1 LRYPRNLPVL
11 AVAASAP
18 SELSS
23 TVGPSIPQHF
33 ANPGLS
39 LFQVL
44 SIVKAYRKHAII
56 IGLIVVAISA
66 VFIKILPK
74 TFTATATLMV
84 NNQSR
89 DPLEGIQSQQ
99 QPLGPFMAT
108 EIQLMQSA
116 EVLLPVIDQLKL
128 TQDKNYTAGYRGD
141 GSTLREWVKEDLIK
155 DLDVEPGS
163 AGSQLIYVTASAR
176 YPQLSAQIANAV
188 ADVYLTQERDRVSGP
203 ASDRAKRYA
212 AELAEL
218 KDKVR
223 VAQDQVTAFRQRTGV
238 PDAPTGSVSIDSS
251 LLASLEARLQ
261 EAQNARRAAE
271 VKAATDPG
279 VSNDPL
285 KSVTINALK
294 AQIASEQAQLAEMSA
309 TLGARHPKV
318 LQLESQLAANR
329 HNLANE
335 VQNLSAG
342 ASADLV
348 AARQLEAK
356 LQAAVTQQRDKV
368 LSVSRMKDEGT
379 KYELELESTQSV
391 YKRALDGYDQIM
403 FASDG
408 HLANVNMVS
417 RAVPP
422 QKASKPSKI
431 KLLLVGVFAGL
442 MLGLTMPIVY
452 ELLINRRVRC
462 RDDFERDFAVPVLIE
477 FDPIPAAGGAA

>member
-1 LRYPRNLPVL
+1 L
-11 AVAASAP
+11 AVAAPAP
-18 SELSS
+18 ADVIP
-23 TVGPSIPQHF
+23 TTGPSIPQHY

-39 LFQVL
+39 LLQVM
-44 SIVKAYRKHAII
+44 SIVKAYRKHALT
-56 IGLIVVAISA
+56 IGLIVVALSA
-66 VFIKILPK
+66 AFIKILPK
-74 TFTATATLMV
+74 TYAATATLMV
-84 NNQSR
+84 NNQQH
-89 DPLEGIQSQQ
+89 DPLEGGQSQQ
-99 QPLGPFMAT
+99 QPLGPYMAT

-128 TQDKNYTAGYRGD
+128 TQDPAYTAGYRGD
-141 GSTLREWVKEDLIK
+141 GSTLREWVKEGLSK

-176 YPQLSAQIANAV
+176 FPQLSAQIANTV

-203 ASDRAKRYA
+203 ASERAKRYA

-223 VAQDQVTAFRQRTGV
+223 VAQDQVTQFRQRTGV
-238 PDAPTGSVSIDSS
+238 PDAPAGSLSIDSS
-251 LLASLEARLQ
+251 LLASLETRLQ

-271 VKAATDPG
+271 VKAAGDPS

-285 KSVTINALK
+285 KSVTINTLK
-294 AQIASEQAQLAEMSA
+294 AQIDSEQAQLAEMSA

-318 LQLESQLAANR
+318 VQLESQLTANR
-329 HNLANE
+329 RNLANE
-335 VQNLSAG
+335 VQSLSAG
-342 ASADLV
+342 ASADLA
-348 AARQLEAK
+348 AARELEAK
-356 LQAAVTQQRDKV
+356 LQAAVGQQREKV
-368 LSVSRMKDEGT
+368 LSISRLKDEGT
-379 KYELELESTQSV
+379 KYELELESSQSV

-422 QKASKPSKI
+422 QKAAKPSKI
-431 KLLLVGVFAGL
+431 KLLLAGIFAGIV
-442 MLGLTMPIVY
+442 LGLTLPVAY

-477 FDPIPAAGGAA
+477 FDPIPAAARGA